1 MAIVAAKI
9 EAVLYPPLMKRALYL
24 LLIVAIFFGWRDWSR
39 REIVHPPGILVPD
52 EPRQSA
58 VADPRA
64 FEWAG
69 FRLSPRAQFDIR
81 ARVLSREDYRWDD
94 GSDLS
99 PVDLALGWG
108 AMSDQSVLER
118 IEISQGARWY
128 YTRYDYPA
136 PLPDSEI
143 IRSSG
148 NMHMVPANEYVR
160 RQLKKIRP
168 GHLIHARGLLVDAEH
183 SSGFRWR
190 TSLSRL
196 DTGNGACEL
205 FYVERLYIE
214 N

>member
-1 MAIVAAKI
+1 
-9 EAVLYPPLMKRALYL
+9 MKRALYL
-24 LLIVAIFFGWRDWSR
+24 LLIVAIVLGWRDWSR

-58 VADPRA
+58 VVDARA

-94 GSDLS
+94 GSDLA

-108 AMSDQSVLER
+108 AMSDQSVLDR
-118 IEISQGARWY
+118 IEVSQGARWY
-128 YTRYDYPA
+128 YTHYQEPA

-148 NMHMVPANEYVR
+148 NMHMVAANELVR
-160 RQLKKIRP
+160 TQLQKIRP
-168 GHLIHARGLLVDAEH
+168 GHLIHARGLLVDAENT
-183 SSGFRWR
+183 SGFRWR

-205 FYVERLYIE
+205 FYVERLFIE

>member
-1 MAIVAAKI
+1 
-9 EAVLYPPLMKRALYL
+9 MKRALYV
-24 LLIVAIFFGWRDWSR
+24 LLIVATVFAWRDWSR
-39 REIVHPPGILVPD
+39 REIVHPPGVLVPE
-52 EPRQSA
+52 EPRQSTVVDA
-58 VADPRA
+58 AAFAWAD
-64 FEWAG
+64 

-94 GSDLS
+94 GADLS
-99 PVDLALGWG
+99 PMDLALGWG

-128 YTRYDYPA
+128 YTRYEHPP

-148 NMHMVPANEYVR
+148 NVHVVPANALVR
-160 RQLKKIRP
+160 RQLDKIRP
-168 GHLIHARGLLVDAEH
+168 GHLIRARGLLVDAEH
-183 SSGFRWR
+183 PSGFRWR

-196 DTGNGACEL
+196 DTGDGACEL